1 MSNGSC
7 QKGGTAPQNGA
18 MESSVALQL
27 KAVEPA
33 ELGRRVRAARVAR
46 GLTQTELGYPEASA
60 AYVSRIESGQ
70 RRPGAELLETFAGR
84 LGVPVARLLDQTAT
98 LDPVEVRLQL
108 NYAELA
114 LESGEADEAEAQ
126 TREILDGLP
135 EGTPGTAGTLRDR
148 ACYLHARALEA
159 QGRLEDAIED
169 LEQVRCSGITD
180 LQWVK
185 ARVALSRCYRETGDL
200 GRAVDCAR
208 PALDLLN
215 DAGLGH
221 CDEAIQLVVTVAA
234 AYYERGDCGEA
245 QRLCK
250 RAVEEAEREG
260 SPIARASAYWNA
272 SMIESKQ
279 GSLSTAVSLAERA
292 LALLGEGNDGRNLAR
307 LRSELGTMQLMT
319 EGADL
324 DEAERTLTRA
334 AEELRS
340 SSAGPVD
347 VARNQLAQCKVLLL
361 RGEPERVHPMVE
373 AVLRDVGE
381 GAPDVA
387 AEAQVIAG
395 RAWAAQ
401 GDPAEAQRAF
411 RRAVQTLSAIGADR
425 TAAEL
430 WFELGALWESVGDAE
445 ASRDAY
451 RSAAASAGVQLR
463 IALAA
468 PAFARV

>member
-1 MSNGSC
+1 
-7 QKGGTAPQNGA
+7 
-18 MESSVALQL
+18 MEPSVAVQL
-27 KAVEPA
+27 KTVDPA
-33 ELGRRVRAARVAR
+33 ELGRRVRSARVAR
-46 GLTQTELGYPEASA
+46 GLTQTALGHPEASA

-70 RRPGAELLETFAGR
+70 RRPGTELLATFASR
-84 LGVPVARLLDQTAT
+84 LGVPVERLLTQTIT
-98 LDPVEVRLQL
+98 LDPDEVGLQL

-114 LESGEADEAEAQ
+114 LESGEIAEAENR

-135 EGTPGTAGTLRDR
+135 EGDAGPAGTLRDR
-148 ACYLHARALEA
+148 ASYLHARALEA
-159 QGRLEDAIED
+159 QGRLEDAIVD
-169 LEQVRCSGITD
+169 LERVRCSGIAD

-200 GRAVDCAR
+200 GRAVDCGR
-208 PALDLLN
+208 PALDLLT
-215 DAGLGH
+215 DAGLAH

-234 AYYERGDCGEA
+234 AYYERGDRAEA
-245 QRLCK
+245 QRLCR
-250 RAVEEAEREG
+250 RAVEQAEREG
-260 SPIARASAYWNA
+260 SPTARASAYWNA

-279 GSLSTAVSLAERA
+279 GSLGTAVSLAERA
-292 LALLGEGNDGRNLAR
+292 LGLLGEGNDGRNLAR

-319 EGADL
+319 DGADL

-340 SSAGPVD
+340 TSAGPVD
-347 VARNQLAQCKVLLL
+347 VARNQLALCKVFLL
-361 RGEPERVHPMVE
+361 RGEPDQVHPMAE

-387 AEAQVIAG
+387 AEAEVLTG

-401 GDPAEAQRAF
+401 GDPAEAHRAF
-411 RRAVQTLSAIGADR
+411 RRAVQTLSSIGADR
-425 TAAEL
+425 AAAEL
-430 WFELGALWESVGDAE
+430 WFELGALWEGLGDAE

-463 IALAA
+463 VAVAA
-468 PAFARV
+468 PALVRV